1 MDDVQALSRALAEER
16 AHRAVQVSVFRV
28 QAVTAFLLL
37 LLLFRLF
44 IPRWTG
50 PSLLLFGAYWVAAM
64 GVWAAARRG
73 RLPPAITALS
83 IPLLDMPLVF
93 LLLGGSVAALKAGG
107 EPEAAMFF
115 PFHGT
120 VYFVLLL
127 LAAQMTLDAPG
138 LWAAT
143 GIAVGFQVVLT
154 YLGAGTSMDVTQLL
168 LSIAALIL
176 TTVGGVYAGRRVA
189 ELVGGVARAQ
199 LRRERLG
206 RYFSPQIAEHLEG
219 AREAGEGESRRVTI
233 LFSDLRG
240 FTTLSEHLPG
250 ARVVAMLNECHEVM
264 VAQVFAHGGTLD
276 KYLGDGLMAYFGAP
290 VEQPDHAE
298 RAVRCALAM
307 QQALYALNATRG
319 GRGEPPLRM
328 GIGVHTGTVVVG
340 DVGAVRRREF
350 TAIGDAVN
358 VASRIERLTKERA
371 APILVSEE
379 TRRQVGQAIAFA
391 GGELVEIAGHAGQLR
406 LFEPLQTSGATSTV
420 APTAADR

>member
-1 MDDVQALSRALAEER
+1 MAGRYLPRQPMDDAQALSRALADER

-50 PSLLLFGAYWVAAM
+50 PSLLFLGAYWVGAV

-73 RLPPAITALS
+73 RLPPAVTALS

-93 LLLGGSVAALKAGG
+93 LLLVGAVAALRAGG

-127 LAAQMTLDAPG
+127 LAAQMTLEAPG

-143 GIAVGFQVVLT
+143 GIAVGFQVILT
-154 YLGAGTSMDVTQLL
+154 YLGAGTSMDGTQLL

-176 TTVGGVYAGRRVA
+176 TTVVGVYAGRRVA
-189 ELVGGVARAQ
+189 ELVGRVAREQ

-219 AREAGEGESRRVTI
+219 AREAGEG
-233 LFSDLRG
+233 
-240 FTTLSEHLPG
+240 
-250 ARVVAMLNECHEVM
+250 
-264 VAQVFAHGGTLD
+264 
-276 KYLGDGLMAYFGAP
+276 
-290 VEQPDHAE
+290 
-298 RAVRCALAM
+298 
-307 QQALYALNATRG
+307 
-319 GRGEPPLRM
+319 
-328 GIGVHTGTVVVG
+328 
-340 DVGAVRRREF
+340 
-350 TAIGDAVN
+350 
-358 VASRIERLTKERA
+358 
-371 APILVSEE
+371 
-379 TRRQVGQAIAFA
+379 
-391 GGELVEIAGHAGQLR
+391 
-406 LFEPLQTSGATSTV
+406 
-420 APTAADR
+420 